1 MTALKRETVLYAAA
15 TTVGG
20 LAMLAFLPFMSA
32 SLSAEEA
39 GAVGSLRTLADVVA
53 GIAVLGFPTGMMR
66 YWQDGATSRRH
77 LLRLAVI
84 LPFAAA
90 AVLGG
95 LLLLFRDAV
104 CNLLRLETPSLLL
117 HGFLLGAGAA
127 MVQVLASPLRA
138 EGRAGSYLA
147 VQSVRTAASVV
158 LLVILLGRGG
168 PGVTPFL
175 ASRWAPALVASLAL
189 LVMAVPLAKREG
201 KPPSGLLRFSLPFV
215 PSGLALLVLQSADMT
230 MLRSIGG
237 DLGQSG
243 YYEWAT
249 SACMILA
256 PLTQG
261 FGMAWLRHIF
271 RDRESRNDPG
281 RMGRSALQ
289 FVVLALLAAAILSL
303 AAPELASALGG
314 EAFAPAG
321 RVIPLLA
328 GANALYALFVVAQT
342 GPLLSGRTDWIALVT
357 ILGAGANILFNAR
370 LIPLYGAQGAAL
382 ATLGTNVFM
391 AGSLFWTGR
400 RAFPVSF
407 PVISVLMLLAA
418 LLGPVSQLPLGFR
431 AGIAA
436 AGTAAALSLVSA
448 LRRAG

>member
-1 MTALKRETVLYAAA
+1 MTALRRETIMYAAA

-20 LAMLAFLPFMSA
+20 FAMLAFLPFMSA
-32 SLSAEEA
+32 NLSAEEA
-39 GAVGSLRTLADVVA
+39 GEVGSLRTLADVVA
-53 GIAVLGFPTGMMR
+53 GIAVLGLPTGMMR
-66 YWQDGATSRRH
+66 FWQDGATSRRH
-77 LLRLAVI
+77 LLRLAV
-84 LPFAAA
+84 LMPAAAA

-95 LLLLFRDAV
+95 LLFLLRDPV
-104 CNLLRLETPSLLL
+104 CALLRLEQPSLLL

-138 EGRAGSYLA
+138 EGRAGAYLA
-147 VQSVRTAASVV
+147 VQSIRTAASIV
-158 LLVILLGRGG
+158 LLAILLGTGG

-175 ASRWAPALVASLAL
+175 ASRWAPALAASLAL
-189 LVMAVPLAKREG
+189 LVTTVPLSRHEG
-201 KPPSGLLRFSLPFV
+201 RPPSGLLRFSLPFV

-249 SACMILA
+249 GACMILT

-261 FGMAWLRHIF
+261 FGMAWLRHVF
-271 RDRESRNDPG
+271 RDRGPGSDPWA
-281 RMGRSALQ
+281 MGRSALQ
-289 FVVLALLAAAILSL
+289 FVVLTMLAAAILAL
-303 AAPELASALGG
+303 AAPELASSLGG

-342 GPLLSGRTDWIALVT
+342 GPLLSGRTDRIALVT

-391 AGSLFWTGR
+391 AGSLFWAGR

-418 LLGPVSQLPLGFR
+418 LLGPVSQLSLGLR
-431 AGIAA
+431 AGAAA
-436 AGTAAALSLVSA
+436 AGTLAALSLVSA